1 LERFVIDLKI
11 RGIGRDPAD
20 PSGRTLLL
28 FLNRKPTDG
37 ELRAIHDQ
45 MAVEELS
52 PMERRR
58 DRH

>member
-1 LERFVIDLKI
+1 MTDLKI

-52 PMERRR
+52 PMEQRR